1 MAFLHQ
7 ALIFLG
13 AAVVS
18 VPLFKRLGLGSVLG
32 YLVAGAIIGPSGARL
47 IGDVENVL
55 HFSELGVVLLLFVIG
70 LELQPSRL
78 WSLRQSVFGM
88 GGAQVLL
95 TGGLLAVV
103 SWMLGLSPGAAIIA
117 GFGLSLSSTAF
128 ALQLLA
134 ERNQLTTGYGR
145 LAFGILLFQ
154 DLAVIP
160 LLAALPLLGQ
170 TQAAAV
176 EPGWHTGLKVLA
188 VLVGVV
194 LVGRFLLRPLFRI
207 VASFHSQEL
216 FTATALLVVVGTA
229 ALLNAVGLSMALGAF
244 LAGVLLSES
253 EYRHELE
260 ADIEPFKGLLLGLFF
275 IAVGMSVN
283 LGLIVEKPLLIAGL
297 VLGLVALKGAVLYG
311 LGRFSLEEQ
320 EPSLSLG
327 VVISQGG
334 EFAFVLFG
342 LAVSF
347 QVMRPEVSELLVVVV
362 GLSMATTPLIY
373 AAYERWGRPRFRQQT
388 QAREYNVAPEEDH
401 PVIIAGFGRVGQVV
415 GRLLRAKRIGF
426 TAIDASPE
434 HIDFMKRFG
443 SQVFYGDASRLDLLR
458 AARADKARVFVLA
471 IDDIEASLRTART
484 VKEHFPHLAV
494 FARARNRI
502 HAYRLLDL
510 GIEHVMRETFAGSM
524 EMGGDILQ
532 ELGLTFS
539 ESHRVMERLREHDEK
554 LLRETARYHHDEKKL
569 VEMAARARKELES
582 LFEQDDAEQKK
593 SA

>member
-1 MAFLHQ
+1 MSFLHQ
-7 ALIFLG
+7 ALVFLG

-32 YLVAGAIIGPSGARL
+32 YLVAGAVIGPSGAQL

-78 WSLRQSVFGM
+78 WNLRHSVFGM

-95 TGGLLAVV
+95 TGALLAAACLLFGLP
-103 SWMLGLSPGAAIIA
+103 LGTAVIA

-160 LLAALPLLGQ
+160 LLALLPLLGH
-170 TQAAAV
+170 TDAASV
-176 EPGWHTGLKVLA
+176 EPGWLTGLKVVA

-194 LVGRFLLRPLFRI
+194 LAGRFLLRPLFRA

-283 LGLIVEKPLLIAGL
+283 LGLITQRPGLITGLVIGL
-297 VLGLVALKGAVLYG
+297 VLLKGAVLYG
-311 LGRFSLEEQ
+311 LGRFNLKED
-320 EPSLSLG
+320 EPALSLG

-334 EFAFVLFG
+334 EFAFVLFA

-347 QVMRPEVSELLVVVV
+347 HVMSTELADLLVVVV
-362 GLSMATTPLIY
+362 GLSMATTPLLY
-373 AAYERWGRPRFRQQT
+373 VAYERWGRPRFLAKT
-388 QAREYNVAPEEDH
+388 QAREYDVAPEEDH

-415 GRLLRAKRIGF
+415 GRLLRVKRITF

-471 IDDIEASLRTART
+471 IDDVEASVRTAQT
-484 VKEHFPHLAV
+484 VKEHFPHLTI
-494 FARARNRI
+494 FARARNRA

-510 GIEHVMRETFAGSM
+510 GIEHVMRETLAGSV

-532 ELGLTFS
+532 TMGLTFS
-539 ESHRVMERLREHDEK
+539 ESHRVMERLRDHDEK
-554 LLRETARYHHDEKKL
+554 LLRETARFHRDEQKL
-569 VEMAARARKELES
+569 VEAAARARKELES
-582 LFEQDDAEQKK
+582 LFEQDDADAKK

>member
-1 MAFLHQ
+1 MSFLHQ
-7 ALIFLG
+7 ALVFLA
-13 AAVVS
+13 AAVVA

-32 YLVAGAIIGPSGARL
+32 YLAAGAVIGPWGAKL
-47 IGDVENVL
+47 ISDVENIL
-55 HFSELGVVLLLFVIG
+55 HISELGVVLLLFVIG

-78 WSLRQSVFGM
+78 WELRRTVFGM
-88 GGAQVLL
+88 GGAQVLASG
-95 TGGLLAVV
+95 TLLAAVCLA
-103 SWMLGLSPGAAIIA
+103 LGLTPGAAIIA

-160 LLAALPLLGQ
+160 LLALLPLLGDGGS
-170 TQAAAV
+170 TST
-176 EPGWHTGLKVLA
+176 EPGWLTGLKVVG

-194 LVGRFLLRPLFRI
+194 LVGRYLMRPVFRA

-229 ALLNAVGLSMALGAF
+229 SLVSAVGLSMALGAF

-283 LGLIVEKPLLIAGL
+283 LGLMVEKPLLITGL
-297 VLGLVALKGAVLYG
+297 VLGLVALKAAVLYG
-311 LGRFSLEEQ
+311 LGRFSLKAN
-320 EPSLSLG
+320 EPALSLG

-334 EFAFVLFG
+334 EFAFVLFS

-347 QVMRPEVSELLVVVV
+347 KVMDKALAELLVVVV
-362 GLSMATTPLIY
+362 GMSMVTTPLLY
-373 AAYERWGRPRFRQQT
+373 AAYERLVRPRFQQKAE
-388 QAREYNVAPEEDH
+388 QREYDVAPDEDN
-401 PVIIAGFGRVGQVV
+401 PVIIAGMGRVGQIA
-415 GRLLRAKRIGF
+415 GRLLRLKRIGF
-426 TAIDASPE
+426 TAIDVSPE

-443 SQVFYGDASRLDLLR
+443 TKIFYGDASRLDLLR
-458 AARADKARVFVLA
+458 AAKADKAKVLVLA
-471 IDDIEASLRTART
+471 IDDVEASIRTAKT
-484 VKEHFPHLAV
+484 VKEHFPHLTI
-494 FARARNRI
+494 FARARNRV
-502 HAYRLLDL
+502 HAYRLLDM
-510 GIEHVMRETFAGSM
+510 GIEHVMRETFAGSL
-524 EMGGDILQ
+524 EMAEDVLQ
-532 ELGLTFS
+532 ALGLTYS
-539 ESHRVMERLREHDEK
+539 ESHRAAQRLREHDEAM
-554 LLRETARYHHDEKKL
+554 LRESAKHHQDEKKL
-569 VEMAARARKELES
+569 VEIAARARKELES
-582 LFEQDDAEQKK
+582 LFEQDERSK

>member
-1 MAFLHQ
+1 MGFLHQ

-95 TGGLLAVV
+95 TGGLLGAV
-103 SWMLGLSPGAAIIA
+103 SWLLGLPPGAAIIV

-170 TQAAAV
+170 AQTAAV

-194 LVGRFLLRPLFRI
+194 LVGRFLLRPLFRV

-283 LGLIVEKPLLIAGL
+283 LGLIVQKPLLITGL

-311 LGRFSLEEQ
+311 LGRFSLKEQ

-327 VVISQGG
+327 IVISQGG
-334 EFAFVLFG
+334 EFAFVLFA

-347 QVMRPEVSELLVVVV
+347 QVMPPAVSELLVVVV
-362 GLSMATTPLIY
+362 GLSMATTPLFY
-373 AAYERWGRPRFRQQT
+373 AAYERWGRPRFRPQT

-471 IDDIEASLRTART
+471 IDDIEASLRTAKT
-484 VKEHFPHLAV
+484 VREHFPHLV
-494 FARARNRI
+494 IFARARNRV

-524 EMGGDILQ
+524 EMGGDVLQ
-532 ELGLTFS
+532 ALGLTFS

-554 LLRETARYHHDEKKL
+554 MLRETARYHGDEKKL
-569 VEMAARARKELES
+569 MEMAARARKELES

>member
-1 MAFLHQ
+1 MSFLHQ
-7 ALIFLG
+7 ALVFLA

-32 YLVAGAIIGPSGARL
+32 YLVAGAVIGPSGARL

-78 WSLRQSVFGM
+78 WSLRHSVFGV
-88 GGAQVLL
+88 GGAQVLV
-95 TGGLLAVV
+95 TGALLAGVC
-103 SWMLGLSPGAAIIA
+103 WLFGLSPGASIIA

-160 LLAALPLLGQ
+160 LLALLPLLGH
-170 TQAAAV
+170 TNTTSP
-176 EPGWHTGLKVLA
+176 EPGWLTGLKVVA
-188 VLVGVV
+188 VLAGVV
-194 LVGRFLLRPLFRI
+194 LSGRFLLRPLFRA

-283 LGLIVEKPLLIAGL
+283 LRLIVEQPVLITAL

-311 LGRFSLEEQ
+311 LGRFSLKEN

-334 EFAFVLFG
+334 EFAFVLFA

-347 QVMRPEVSELLVVVV
+347 HVMSAHEADLLVVVV
-362 GLSMATTPLIY
+362 GLSMATTPVLY
-373 AAYERWGRPRFRQQT
+373 AAYERYVRPRFQKKAQT
-388 QAREYNVAPEEDH
+388 REFDVAPEEDH

-471 IDDIEASLRTART
+471 IDDMEASLRTAKT
-484 VKEHFPHLAV
+484 VKEHFPHLV
-494 FARARNRI
+494 IFARARNRV
-502 HAYRLLDL
+502 HAYQLLDL

-524 EMGGDILQ
+524 ELGGDILQ
-532 ELGLTFS
+532 TMGLTFS

-554 LLRETARYHHDEKKL
+554 LLRETARFHRDEARL
-569 VEMAARARKELES
+569 VEAAARARKELER